1 MPPVQKAKSSDDTDE
16 PSAPQVFSR
25 TSSFPLRRLGFP
37 TDTLHHLTQKMQAT
51 STTSCIQVLYIDP
64 PLASKLLPT
73 PTDLRESIATTTE
86 TEAELVVVQLSL
98 TATICNLLET

>member
-16 PSAPQVFSR
+16 PSALHPV
-25 TSSFPLRRLGFP
+25 TRLLP